1 MIVEKLRKSIL
12 LAAFKGD
19 LSDKFDSDTDLNT
32 TISEIAKEKEVYL
45 SVHKIKK
52 TKLFDVKEQDEPFKI
67 PSHWKWVRWGNLSN
81 SIQYGVNAGAL
92 TKGNVKLVRIS
103 DIVDNKITWNT
114 VPYSNINESEIN
126 QYILNENDI
135 LFARTGGTVGK
146 SVIVKNI
153 PKDEKYVFAGYL
165 IRTNYSNQ
173 VNYKYLK
180 YFMES
185 PLYWSQLK
193 SGTKGSAQPNCNGQT
208 LSKIIIPLPPV
219 EEQQRIVDKIE
230 ELFAKLDEVKPI
242 EEELKL
248 IKNNFPNDMK
258 KSILFSAISG
268 KLSVQNNND
277 TPVDN
282 QLEKIKRESE
292 QFYLINEIK
301 NSHRKN
307 HDYKFFTDD
316 TYVIPAT
323 WKYVPLSSTCLS
335 IFSGKSPKYVKY
347 NNDNLILGQKVNQ
360 GDGLHFEDL
369 KYGTDEF
376 IKSLPKYQFLI
387 KNDVLL
393 NTLGGGSVGRCGIF
407 DNDIPNITTDGHIF
421 VIRTAGFTNEKYI
434 MYFLRLY
441 REKLEEYANGTTN
454 QKFFNIKQ
462 IEDVMIP
469 LPPIEEQ
476 KRIVD
481 KIEQLLSLCNDI
493 EKLISK

>member
-1 MIVEKLRKSIL
+1 MIVDELKISIL
-12 LAAFKGD
+12 EQAIRGKLVKNNND
-19 LSDKFDSDTDLNT
+19 LEIIDSELERYYKKYNGKVEKKLSPDF
-32 TISEIAKEKEVYL
+32 EIPL
-45 SVHKIKK
+45 S
-52 TKLFDVKEQDEPFKI
+52 
-67 PSHWKWVRWGNLSN
+67 WRWVRL
-81 SIQYGVNAGAL
+81 
-92 TKGNVKLVRIS
+92 
-103 DIVDNKITWNT
+103 DNIT
-114 VPYSNINESEIN
+114 YSNIGLTYKPSNVNNTGTIVLRSNNIKDGKLYEDDFVHVDISVPENKMCHPGDILMCSRNGSKRLVGKCAIIDKEGYSFGAFMAIIRSEIPDYLYYMFNSDYFRKKMLGDASTTTIN
-126 QYILNENDI
+126 QITQKMLAN
-135 LFARTGGTVGK
+135 FW
-146 SVIVKNI
+146 I
-153 PKDEKYVFAGYL
+153 PV
-165 IRTNYSNQ
+165 
-173 VNYKYLK
+173 
-180 YFMES
+180 
-185 PLYWSQLK
+185 
-193 SGTKGSAQPNCNGQT
+193 
-208 LSKIIIPLPPV
+208 PPM
-219 EEQQRIVDKIE
+219 EEQERIVQKIE
-230 ELFAKLDEVKPI
+230 EIFSHLDDIKSL
-242 EEELKL
+242 EEKISS
-248 IKNNFPNDMK
+248 IKKNFPREMK

-292 QFYLINEIK
+292 QFYLINKIK

-360 GDGLHFEDL
+360 EDGLHFENL

-441 REKLEEYANGTTN
+441 KEKLEEYANGTTN

-462 IEDVMIP
+462 IEDIMIP

-481 KIEQLLSLCNDI
+481 KIEQLLPLCNDI
-493 EKLISK
+493 EKLIKS

>member
-1 MIVEKLRKSIL
+1 MIVDDLKKALYLASFQGKLTES
-12 LAAFKGD
+12 FD
-19 LSDKFDSDTDLNT
+19 FDSNIQESLDNIIVKKQIDKKEIRRRKITDD
-32 TISEIAKEKEVYL
+32 Y
-45 SVHKIKK
+45 
-52 TKLFDVKEQDEPFKI
+52 DEQYSI
-67 PSHWKWVRWGNLSN
+67 PSTWKWVKLGFLCDVIRGLTFSTSYNVQNENTILVLRGGNIDSKTEELLYDDN
-81 SIQYGVNAGAL
+81 IFVDESI
-92 TKGNVKLVRIS
+92 
-103 DIVDNKITWNT
+103 
-114 VPYSNINESEIN
+114 PNEN
-126 QYILNENDI
+126 QYLRVGDTLIV
-135 LFARTGGTVGK
+135 ASSGTKTSVGK
-146 SVIVKNI
+146 SSYIHTINDKVSFGGFMMVVRPYQEILN
-153 PKDEKYVFAGYL
+153 P
-165 IRTNYSNQ
+165 
-173 VNYKYLK
+173 KYLSYHIK
-180 YFMES
+180 MYR
-185 PLYWSQLK
+185 
-193 SGTKGSAQPNCNGQT
+193 N
-208 LSKIIIPLPPV
+208 KIISDTNGYISNITNTILNNLMIPLPPI
-219 EEQQRIVDKIE
+219 EEQERIVQKIE
-230 ELFAKLDEVKPI
+230 EIFSHLDDIKSL
-242 EEELKL
+242 EEKISA
-248 IKNNFPNDMK
+248 IKKNFPREMK

-360 GDGLHFEDL
+360 EDGLHFEDL

-421 VIRTAGFTNEKYI
+421 VIRTAGVTNEKYI
-434 MYFLRLY
+434 MYLLRLY

-476 KRIVD
+476 KRIVE
-481 KIEQLLSLCNDI
+481 KIEQLLPLCNDI
-493 EKLISK
+493 EKLIKS